1 MRLYTGPAKPIKTH
15 RIHPVDNRVTRA
27 IFLLALIAVLLLDL
41 FVWRPN

>member
-15 RIHPVDNRVTRA
+15 TVHPVDNRVTRA
-27 IFLLALIAVLLLDL
+27 IFLLALIGVLLLDL